1 MQKIKKITF
10 VAPKIAWGGAERVV
24 SVLSSSLADLGYCV
38 DWCCMKEKQM
48 NIRYQ
53 KK

>member
-24 SVLSSSLADLGYCV
+24 SVLSSSLADLGYC
-38 DWCCMKEKQM
+38 MKEKQM